1 MPVFQ
6 KTLFLNKGI
15 FGQPMLVSALNI
27 QLGLKLT
34 VENFGR
40 EERFFLENPFVPDCI
55 IIDIYG
61 YMMFKS

>member
-15 FGQPMLVSALNI
+15 FGQPMLVSAPNI

-34 VENFGR
+34 VDNFGR
-40 EERFFLENPFVPDCI
+40 EEGFFLENPSSRL
-55 IIDIYG
+55 Y
-61 YMMFKS
+61 YY